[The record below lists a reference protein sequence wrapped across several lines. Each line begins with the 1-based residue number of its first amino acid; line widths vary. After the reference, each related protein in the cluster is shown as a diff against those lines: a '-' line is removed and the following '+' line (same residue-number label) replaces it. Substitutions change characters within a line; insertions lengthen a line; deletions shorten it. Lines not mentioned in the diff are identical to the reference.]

1 MSSFQ
6 QLPKSVKK
14 TIRYILQDVHSLEK
28 LEWMEKT
35 IHYYIQKRKK
45 ELNRFNWG
53 GRAFGECG
61 Y

>member
-1 MSSFQ
+1 MSLFQ
-6 QLPKSVKK
+6 QLPKSLKK

-45 ELNRFNWG
+45 ELKNDSFKQIRRWK
-53 GRAFGECG
+53 EK
-61 Y
+61 